1 MNFSK
6 IKNITLLLKISSS
19 FLLILGV
26 FIFALNTA
34 QAQESTEKTKE
45 ELRSQL
51 AEVEAQIQEYDAKIS
66 ETKKEQSSLKREV
79 SVLNNQIYKQQLE
92 IKALN
97 LSLLEVEDGISE
109 KNQEILDLDVDLDQK
124 KLLLEEA
131 ILQLN
136 KYDKVSWFELILKG
150 GNLSDVLGQIQS
162 IYQLQKQVNTFI
174 QSIDELKENLES
186 EKISLNDKK
195 RDLVR
200 LQSLGSLQRSS
211 LERKKT
217 EKNQLIQKTKGNEQ
231 KYQSL
236 KKLSAKEITTIKQQ
250 LYKLESVGVA
260 MSFEEAYE
268 KAKFAGE
275 KTGIRPAF
283 ILGIFQVESKM
294 GTYIGGGNWQKDLYQ
309 CYINLRKRSRA
320 EQEKKAFLEITSSL
334 GLNPDS
340 MPVSKKPYYG
350 CGGAMGAA
358 QFLPSTWLGYKNQI
372 MSLTGHNPPSP
383 WNIEDAFVA
392 SSILLANNGA
402 NSRTTA
408 GEREA
413 AGRYIAGG
421 NWKKSV
427 AQSYARQV
435 LEWADFYQGQIDA
448 ITGN

>member
-1 MNFSK
+1 MNLS
-6 IKNITLLLKISSS
+6 ITKNITLLKRSSKLIMMLGIFVFVVNAAHAETTDQQKADLRNQISD
-19 FLLILGV
+19 I
-26 FIFALNTA
+26 
-34 QAQESTEKTKE
+34 
-45 ELRSQL
+45 
-51 AEVEAQIQEYDAKIS
+51 EAQIQEYDTKIN
-66 ETKKEQSSLKREV
+66 ETKKEQNSLKREV
-79 SVLNNQIYKQQLE
+79 SLLENQIYKQQLE
-92 IKALN
+92 IKAIN
-97 LSLLEVEDGISE
+97 LSLQEVEENMTE
-109 KNQEILDLDVDLDQK
+109 KNQEILDLDAELDQK
-124 KLLLEEA
+124 KSLLEEA
-131 ILQLN
+131 ILELD
-136 KYDKVSWFELILKG
+136 KYDKVSWFDLILKG
-150 GNLSDVLGQIQS
+150 GNISDILGQVQS
-162 IYQLQKQVNTFI
+162 IYQIQRQVNAFI
-174 QSIDELKENLES
+174 QSIDTLKGSLES
-186 EKISLNDKK
+186 EKSNLNDKK

-200 LQSLGSLQRSS
+200 LQSLNSLQRSS
-211 LERKKT
+211 LESKKT
-217 EKNQLIQKTKGNEQ
+217 EKNKLIQETKGNEQ
-231 KYQSL
+231 KYQNL

-283 ILGIFQVESKM
+283 ILGIFQVESRM
-294 GTYIGGGNWQKDLYQ
+294 GTYVGGGNWQKDLYQ
-309 CYINLRKRSRA
+309 CYINLGKRSRA

-392 SSILLANNGA
+392 SSILLSNNGA
-402 NSRTTA
+402 NSQTTA

-448 ITGN
+448 INQ